1 MLRSLN
7 SLIGSAIH
15 AEDGDLGHVH
25 DFLFDDRG
33 WTVRYLVV
41 ETGSWFSS
49 KQVLIAPAAA
59 GQPDWEKRALPVSLT
74 MDQIRNSPDV
84 DTASPVSRQQE
95 IAVAEYYG
103 WPAYWSMEPP
113 LVPVF
118 ATPQTAVMEEDPHLY
133 SSKDIISY
141 QVKAADGE
149 LGQIDDLI
157 MEDST
162 WYLRYVVART
172 GSWMSGQKVLLSTR
186 WVDSISWADR
196 QVTLV
201 QAHDEI

>member
-1 MLRSLN
+1 MLRSLS
-7 SLIGSAIH
+7 SLIGSTIH
-15 AEDGDLGHVH
+15 AEDGNLGHVH

-33 WTVRYLVV
+33 WRVRYLVV

-49 KQVLIAPAAA
+49 RQVLVAPAAA
-59 GQPDWEKRALPVSLT
+59 GQPDWDQRILPVSLT

-84 DTASPVSRQQE
+84 DTARPVSRQEE
-95 IAVAEYYG
+95 IAISEYYG
-103 WPAYWSMEPP
+103 WPTYWSMEPP

-118 ATPQTAVMEEDPHLY
+118 ASPQTAVMEEDTHLH

-157 MEDST
+157 MEDSN
-162 WYLRYVVART
+162 WYVRYVVART
-172 GSWMSGQKVLLSTR
+172 GSWMNGQKVLLTTR
-186 WVDSISWADR
+186 CVESISWPDR
-196 QVTLV
+196 QVVLA
-201 QAHDEI
+201 QAHDDL